1 MDGDLIMSLDIL
13 NSALKSQSTYVSFED
28 GTEWIAPIEAF
39 SVLDKYFWELVNHR
53 PAEAMDMG
61 RDSRFL
67 GV

>member
-13 NSALKSQSTYVSFED
+13 DSALKSQSTYVSFED

>member
-53 PAEAMDMG
+53 PVEAMDMG
-61 RDSRFL
+61 HDSRFV
-67 GV
+67 GA